1 MIDFKEFLVEETDED
16 RLKQV
21 YDSAIGFIK
30 SQGDSDQFLT
40 ALGGVARL
48 NKWGEPKK
56 SWIVTFSKSKIKC
69 RDLAKGGV
77 NGEKV
82 GTHEYNPGTP
92 IGKDWYNLS
101 DGTRWK
107 KMVDA
112 YNEGVDNGS
121 VKGTLFLL
129 WWFSKKGTETTGD
142 VDFENADL
150 KIAGARQKG
159 ELGNATEFYEQI
171 AATQF
176 RIGNKS
182 YDLDEI
188 KKRIGTSETGG
199 SGNWS
204 DDTFDFY
211 EKTDAVSTIANGVI
225 SYLNRHSLPSNK
237 FTIIHDD
244 IQDYYDRLRN
254 ATGGNYTID
263 GAKDNTADLVL
274 YSGDYDNLFSAQI
287 SHEPDSGGVL
297 KVGDDDWILQ
307 VSLKISESG
316 AQVGKLKTDYKPWTL
331 TSGGVSFHKSAI
343 DSVSQKLGLSE
354 GIFDSITSI
363 VKKSF
368 KSIVL
373 GLTKAFGKLK
383 KITKSLISSL
393 SRSKVEKEV
402 SNLSR
407 DYIRKFGIKE
417 EYYLFESMSKQLDA
431 LGKFADSSDDNRRLV
446 FETITQDVEEYK
458 NSLEKTIE
466 KVNANLDVG
475 YKILTTIQTIN
486 KDKPDLINME
496 NTDIK
501 SLLVNIA
508 SFRTLEKYYSMFT
521 SGQVFDEIIEK
532 SIEIAIN
539 AVMGESSLP
548 VLKLFGLP
556 AGESGTNWEILRRDS
571 VKYDTNDIK
580 AKVKMTEYP
589 LGGVSIIRSTSS
601 GVKGNRSN
609 NRGYYST
616 KQFSLGWLKVE
627 EPKENETE
635 EQKENRISASEPQYL
650 QIYLRTSGD
659 AYFIESNSVVSRD
672 EVEKHCG
679 SL

>member
-1 MIDFKEFLVEETDED
+1 M
-16 RLKQV
+16 
-21 YDSAIGFIK
+21 
-30 SQGDSDQFLT
+30 
-40 ALGGVARL
+40 
-48 NKWGEPKK
+48 
-56 SWIVTFSKSKIKC
+56 
-69 RDLAKGGV
+69 
-77 NGEKV
+77 
-82 GTHEYNPGTP
+82 
-92 IGKDWYNLS
+92 
-101 DGTRWK
+101 
-107 KMVDA
+107 
-112 YNEGVDNGS
+112 
-121 VKGTLFLL
+121 
-129 WWFSKKGTETTGD
+129 
-142 VDFENADL
+142 
-150 KIAGARQKG
+150 
-159 ELGNATEFYEQI
+159 
-171 AATQF
+171 
-176 RIGNKS
+176 
-182 YDLDEI
+182 
-188 KKRIGTSETGG
+188 
-199 SGNWS
+199 
-204 DDTFDFY
+204 
-211 EKTDAVSTIANGVI
+211 
-225 SYLNRHSLPSNK
+225 
-237 FTIIHDD
+237 
-244 IQDYYDRLRN
+244 
-254 ATGGNYTID
+254 
-263 GAKDNTADLVL
+263 
-274 YSGDYDNLFSAQI
+274 
-287 SHEPDSGGVL
+287 
-297 KVGDDDWILQ
+297 
-307 VSLKISESG
+307 
-316 AQVGKLKTDYKPWTL
+316 
-331 TSGGVSFHKSAI
+331 
-343 DSVSQKLGLSE
+343 
-354 GIFDSITSI
+354 
-363 VKKSF
+363 
-368 KSIVL
+368 
-373 GLTKAFGKLK
+373 
-383 KITKSLISSL
+383 ISSL

-650 QIYLRTSGD
+650 QI
-659 AYFIESNSVVSRD
+659 
-672 EVEKHCG
+672 
-679 SL
+679 